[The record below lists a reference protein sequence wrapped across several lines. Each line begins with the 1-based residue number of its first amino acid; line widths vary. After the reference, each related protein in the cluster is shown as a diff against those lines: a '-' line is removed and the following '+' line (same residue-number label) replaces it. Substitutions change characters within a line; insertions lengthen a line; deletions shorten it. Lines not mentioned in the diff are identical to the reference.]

1 MWIHIGANVTVGE
14 STVDANVVRDAP
26 KQPRRSLGDFPT
38 LLTLG
43 GAAFVFMNAQLTVY
57 KTEVCH
63 NEASLSEGQQAE
75 GGGFYAYA
83 SAQLVVSES
92 LLCHNKAE
100 NGRGGIAH
108 GGAISGSVGCLVTVV
123 RSVVE
128 RNTARGALYAK
139 GGAIY
144 MSKLSEANFVETAF
158 WGNNVDGAI
167 VHNRGGAVY
176 LDDGGKSRFSDSEF
190 RNNSATFKDSHG
202 GAIWSSAQS
211 LVLINT
217 SLLQNRVTV
226 SMGQGFGGA
235 VSVSAGFL
243 RLVGCRV
250 HSNVA
255 ESLTGSGGVGGG
267 AIHLLA
273 GVVHIE
279 GSSLRGNIMGGLGVA
294 QAEASAKVGGTHMLA
309 QGGDI
314 VLDSCSVTDDGGSV
328 EEARLENAGKWWLL
342 AAQSLVL
349 RNSSFHSA
357 TPEQGL
363 LNIIGPQT
371 QLMIRG
377 CTFENVR
384 IGVADGVKMKPI
396 GVVDSTFTPALD
408 SSIPTV
414 QPTSAS
420 GSCAVELAGEQI
432 CDARALCEGVSSGG
446 VRCSCVGSGLRYK
459 PDVPED
465 GRQCAQDTSV
475 RAVLETESLI
485 IAVVKPSNLTNSTM
499 TLIVEA
505 RGEAELAVAFN
516 IVVTR
521 LGATS
526 GDMIATNRSI
536 HIDQPSISVFGQHI
550 EWKRRPPAATW
561 HADLDGGRFKFADTL
576 RHEFRLRIACDRA
589 EQSRAARPMA
599 TSSRPSS
606 SSGRRRMTD

>member
-1 MWIHIGANVTVGE
+1 
-14 STVDANVVRDAP
+14 
-26 KQPRRSLGDFPT
+26 
-38 LLTLG
+38 
-43 GAAFVFMNAQLTVY
+43 
-57 KTEVCH
+57 
-63 NEASLSEGQQAE
+63 
-75 GGGFYAYA
+75 
-83 SAQLVVSES
+83 
-92 LLCHNKAE
+92 
-100 NGRGGIAH
+100 
-108 GGAISGSVGCLVTVV
+108 
-123 RSVVE
+123 
-128 RNTARGALYAK
+128 
-139 GGAIY
+139 
-144 MSKLSEANFVETAF
+144 
-158 WGNNVDGAI
+158 
-167 VHNRGGAVY
+167 
-176 LDDGGKSRFSDSEF
+176 
-190 RNNSATFKDSHG
+190 
-202 GAIWSSAQS
+202 
-211 LVLINT
+211 
-217 SLLQNRVTV
+217 
-226 SMGQGFGGA
+226 
-235 VSVSAGFL
+235 
-243 RLVGCRV
+243 
-250 HSNVA
+250 
-255 ESLTGSGGVGGG
+255 
-267 AIHLLA
+267 
-273 GVVHIE
+273 
-279 GSSLRGNIMGGLGVA
+279 
-294 QAEASAKVGGTHMLA
+294 MLA

-314 VLDSCSVTDDGGSV
+314 VLDSCSVTDEDDGGSV

-408 SSIPTV
+408 PSIPTV

-446 VRCSCVGSGLRYK
+446 VRCSCVGSGLRYT

-505 RGEAELAVAFN
+505 RGEAALAVALHV
-516 IVVTR
+516 VVTR
-521 LGATS
+521 FNASS
-526 GDMIATNRSI
+526 GELIATNRSI
-536 HIDQPSISVFGQHI
+536 HINQPSISVFGQHI

-589 EQSRAARPMA
+589 EQSCAADGDIITTVVELRSPQNDRLTSRATFRTMVNALA
-599 TSSRPSS
+599 SCDNSKTWVVYGSDGVLKSTSSSTAIYVHLKAYDVDMLPISYNRAPVEFRLDALLLPQQWNLGSNEYVTEVSAAGAPGEHVLRVVLRQGWDNATQMQRDCILLEQHIVLTDPKDIGIRYAVVIGVVAGMVAFVLACCCICVKKQSS
-606 SSGRRRMTD
+606 ARCLIAVVPGIALQPRTWLWRK